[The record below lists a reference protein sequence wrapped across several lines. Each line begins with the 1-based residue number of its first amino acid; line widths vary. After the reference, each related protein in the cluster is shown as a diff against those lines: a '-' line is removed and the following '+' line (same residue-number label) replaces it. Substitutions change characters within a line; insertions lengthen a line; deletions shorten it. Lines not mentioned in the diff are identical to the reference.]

1 MPAAGADGRVWRSE
15 FRAVVGTVVLPSP
28 FRLRGRGVFDHLY
41 RRGRSQRLD
50 TMVLRVAP
58 PCPELLHP
66 PQPQHGHTCR
76 LAVVVSSKVSKRA
89 VVRNRL
95 RRLFHEAFRRLQ
107 QRRPLPA
114 AWLMLSLRPGAA
126 ESDPADL
133 LKQWMHLLHQ
143 SGLLDDDEFPGIP
156 ERGRVL

>member
-1 MPAAGADGRVWRSE
+1 M
-15 FRAVVGTVVLPSP
+15 VLPGP
-28 FRLRGRGVFDHLY
+28 LRLRGRGVFDHLY
-41 RRGRSQRLD
+41 RRGRSQSLA

-58 PCPELLHP
+58 PRPELLFP
-66 PQPQHGHTCR
+66 PQPQHASTCR

-95 RRLFHEAFRRLQ
+95 RRLFHEAFRQRQ
-107 QRRPLPA
+107 QRSPLPP
-114 AWLMLSLRPGAA
+114 AWLLLSLRPGAA

-133 LKQWMHLLHQ
+133 LKQWTHLLHQ

>member
-1 MPAAGADGRVWRSE
+1 M
-15 FRAVVGTVVLPSP
+15 VLPCP

-41 RRGRSQRLD
+41 RRGRSQSLA
-50 TMVLRVAP
+50 TMVLKVAP
-58 PCPELLHP
+58 PRPELLNP
-66 PQPQHGHTCR
+66 PQPQHATTCR
-76 LAVVVSSKVSKRA
+76 LVVVVSSKVSKRA

-95 RRLFHEAFRRLQ
+95 RRLFHEAFRQRQ
-107 QRRPLPA
+107 QRQPLPA
-114 AWLMLSLRPGAA
+114 AWLLLSLRPGAA

-133 LKQWMHLLHQ
+133 LKQWTHLLHL